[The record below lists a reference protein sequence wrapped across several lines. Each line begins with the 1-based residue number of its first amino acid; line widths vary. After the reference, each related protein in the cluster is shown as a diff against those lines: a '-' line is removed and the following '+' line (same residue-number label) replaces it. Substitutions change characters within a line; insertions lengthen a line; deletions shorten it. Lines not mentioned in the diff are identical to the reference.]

1 MKFKDIIGN
10 EEAVKRLRDM
20 VDRDRIP
27 HALLLMGDPGVAKL
41 ALAQAFA
48 QYVHCENR
56 IDGDSCGQCP
66 SCLQHQS
73 LNHVDTFYSYPIFK
87 KGTTT
92 YCEDYLEDW
101 KKFLNENP
109 IENYE
114 RWLTIIKNDNGQPS
128 ILTQESDVIIR
139 RMSLTAYSSKYKIHI
154 MWLPE
159 KMQPQ
164 CANALLKI
172 IEEPYPDSLFV
183 LVSNNYQDILPTIYS
198 RTQRVLLK
206 KPSTDKV
213 AKYLVDK
220 YGMDAQDALAYAAP
234 ADGNISL
241 AEAGLKKNNENAA
254 FHEKFTQL
262 MRLAYSVDLKSLRN
276 WSVEVNDYKREKIC
290 RFLQYASRM
299 VRENY
304 IYNLHTQGLNYMTR
318 EEEQF
323 SVRFSPFINELN
335 GEGIVDE
342 LNKAEIDIR
351 GNANGKIVLFDLAIK
366 MTVLIKKKRK
376 N

>member
-335 GEGIVDE
+335 VEEIVDE

>member
-172 IEEPYPDSLFV
+172 IEAPYPDSLFV

-262 MRLAYSVDLKSLRN
+262 MRLAYSVDLKSLRD

-335 GEGIVDE
+335 VEGIVDE

>member
-101 KKFLNENP
+101 KKFLDENP

-206 KPSTDKV
+206 MPSTDKV

-262 MRLAYSVDLKSLRN
+262 MRLAYSVDLKSLRD

-335 GEGIVDE
+335 VEGIVDE

>member
-101 KKFLNENP
+101 KKFLDENP

-262 MRLAYSVDLKSLRN
+262 MRLAYSVDLKSLRD

-335 GEGIVDE
+335 VEGIVDE

-351 GNANGKIVLFDLAIK
+351 GNANGKIVLFALAIK

>member
-10 EEAVKRLRDM
+10 EEAIQRLRNM
-20 VDRDRIP
+20 VDHDRIP
-27 HALLLMGDPGVAKL
+27 HALLLMGDAGVAKL

-48 QYVHCENR
+48 QYVHCENHV
-56 IDGDSCGQCP
+56 DGDSCGVCP

-73 LNHVDTFYSYPIFK
+73 FNHVDTFFSYPIFK

-92 YCEDYLEDW
+92 YCEDYLDEW
-101 KKFLNENP
+101 KKFLSENP

-128 ILTQESDVIIR
+128 IFTHESDMIIR
-139 RMSLTAYSSKYKIHI
+139 KMSLTAYSSKYKIHI

-183 LVSNNYQDILPTIYS
+183 LVSNSYQDILPTIFS
-198 RTQRVLLK
+198 RTQRIELK
-206 KPSTDKV
+206 RPSTPQIAD
-213 AKYLVDK
+213 YLVAK
-220 YGMDAQDALAYAAP
+220 YGMDRQDALAYAAP

-241 AEAGLKKNNENAA
+241 AENSLKKNNENAA
-254 FHEKFTQL
+254 FLERFTQL
-262 MRLAYSVDLKSLRN
+262 MRLAYSVDLKSLRD
-276 WSVEVNDYKREKIC
+276 WSVEVNDFKREKIC

-304 IYNLHTQGLNYMTR
+304 IYNLHTPELNYLTR

-323 SVRFSPFINELN
+323 SLRFSPFINELN
-335 GEGIVDE
+335 VQGITDE

-366 MTVLIKKKRK
+366 MTVLIKKKR
-376 N
+376 

>member
-220 YGMDAQDALAYAAP
+220 YGMDAQDAFAYAAP

-262 MRLAYSVDLKSLRN
+262 MRLAYSVDLKSLRD

-335 GEGIVDE
+335 VEEIVDE

>member
-101 KKFLNENP
+101 KKFLDENP
-109 IENYE
+109 IENDE

-262 MRLAYSVDLKSLRN
+262 MRLAYSVDLKSLRD

-335 GEGIVDE
+335 VEGIVDE

>member
-10 EEAVKRLRDM
+10 EDAVNRLRSM
-20 VDRDRIP
+20 VDNNRIP
-27 HALLLMGDPGVAKL
+27 HALMLIGEPGVAKL

-48 QYVHCENR
+48 QYIHCEHHVN
-56 IDGDSCGQCP
+56 GDSCGVCP

-73 LNHVDTFYSYPIFK
+73 YNHVDTFYSYPIFK
-87 KGTTT
+87 KGSSTT
-92 YCEDYLEDW
+92 YCEDYIEDW
-101 KKFLNENP
+101 KKFLSEST

-128 ILTQESDVIIR
+128 IFTQESDMIIR
-139 RMSLTAYSSKYKIHI
+139 KMSLTAYSSRYKIHI

-172 IEEPYPDSLFV
+172 IEEPYSDSLFV
-183 LVSNNYQDILPTIYS
+183 LVSNNYQGVLPTIYS
-198 RTQRVLLK
+198 RTQSVLLK
-206 KPSTDKV
+206 KPSTDQV
-213 AKYLVDK
+213 ASYLVDK
-220 YGMDAQDALAYAAP
+220 YGMDPQDAVAYAAP
-234 ADGNISL
+234 ADGNIAL
-241 AEAGLKKNNENAA
+241 AETGLKKNNENAA

-262 MRLAYSVDLKSLRN
+262 MRLSYSVDLKSLRD

-304 IYNLHTQGLNYMTR
+304 IYNLHTPQLNYMTR

-323 SVRFSPFINELN
+323 SVRFSPYINELN
-335 GEGIVDE
+335 VQGIIDE

-366 MTVLIKKKRK
+366 MTVLIKKKR
-376 N
+376 

>member
-101 KKFLNENP
+101 KKFLDENP

-262 MRLAYSVDLKSLRN
+262 MRLAYSVDLKSLRD

-335 GEGIVDE
+335 VEGIVDE
-342 LNKAEIDIR
+342 LNKAEIDIC

>member
-335 GEGIVDE
+335 VEEIVDE

-351 GNANGKIVLFDLAIK
+351 GNANGKIVLFDLEIK

>member
-262 MRLAYSVDLKSLRN
+262 MRLAYSVDLKSLRD

-299 VRENY
+299 VRESY

-335 GEGIVDE
+335 VEEIVDE

>member
-41 ALAQAFA
+41 ALAQAFV

-262 MRLAYSVDLKSLRN
+262 MRLAYSVDLKSLRD

-335 GEGIVDE
+335 VEEIVDE

>member
-101 KKFLNENP
+101 KKFLDENP

-335 GEGIVDE
+335 VEEIVDE

>member
-101 KKFLNENP
+101 KKFLDENP

-262 MRLAYSVDLKSLRN
+262 MRLAYSVDLKSLRD

-335 GEGIVDE
+335 VEEIVDE

>member
-262 MRLAYSVDLKSLRN
+262 MRLAYSVDLKSLRD

-335 GEGIVDE
+335 VEEIVDE